1 MTKCEIKYAPAT
13 IDEVVFNNAY
23 YEQDLKLIFQGF
35 KCKHLFLS
43 GTNGNGKTTLANL
56 IANYLTQHCPYL
68 LMHESIEQVMA
79 QKDIRDF
86 FSRTHFASFGMGAR
100 RGDRVVIVFN
110 ELDKYEGSLDRLWT
124 AMDRLTDELLV
135 IITTNNPMKFENAI
149 RSRCDKFSLSRIT
162 PEQFLPRAQSILKK
176 ESVELPD
183 RDVLHYLTVMTIKT
197 SDVRDY
203 LSVLDKL
210 IFMTQH
216 NMPLLPVPAQTT
228 VANPLVKTTLSV
240 VK

>member
-1 MTKCEIKYAPAT
+1 MKYAPAS
-13 IDEVVFNNAY
+13 IDEVVFNNPY
-23 YEQDLKLIFQGF
+23 YEQDLKMIFQGF

-56 IANYLTQHCPYL
+56 IANHLTKHCPYL
-68 LMHESIEQVMA
+68 LMHESIETVMA

-86 FSRTHFASFGMGAR
+86 FSRTLYAALGMEAR

-149 RSRCDKFSLSRIT
+149 RSRCDKYSLSRIT
-162 PEQFLPRAQSILKK
+162 PEQFLPRAQNILKQ
-176 ESVELPD
+176 EGVTLPD

-210 IFMTQH
+210 IFMVQN
-216 NMPLLPVPAQTT
+216 NMPLLAVPTQTT
-228 VANPLVKTTLSV
+228 VGKSLAKGTLSR